1 MTAAVNAILR
11 QVEVLSADEQ
21 LTLAVM
27 LIEQARKKATAPAK
41 RYKWLDMMGAAPYPL
56 AGEDAQAWVT
66 RTRQEGDDE
75 RERQW
80 RRAP

>member
-1 MTAAVNAILR
+1 MTAAVSEILK
-11 QVEVLSADEQ
+11 QAEPLSTDEQ
-21 LTLAVM
+21 LILAVM
-27 LIEQARKKATAPAK
+27 LIEQARKKAASPTV
-41 RYKWLDMMGAAPYPL
+41 RYKWLDVMGAAPYPL

-80 RRAP
+80 RRE